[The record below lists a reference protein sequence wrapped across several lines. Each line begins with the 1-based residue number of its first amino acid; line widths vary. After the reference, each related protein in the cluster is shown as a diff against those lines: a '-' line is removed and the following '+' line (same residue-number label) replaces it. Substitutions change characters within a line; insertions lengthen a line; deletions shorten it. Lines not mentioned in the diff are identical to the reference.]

1 MSKKIFIHGGSSL
14 ITKFLIKEFSRE
26 FEEFYIFCRNK
37 NKVYEITDIN
47 KYTNNK
53 FFLYENDLDNL
64 DKTIEDI
71 NKLPNDLDGILWVTG
86 NSGNSEKEIEN
97 TNYCKKILNINF
109 VNIALVNNV
118 LLDKINL
125 NKDSFIC
132 AISSVAGLRGRY
144 KRLHYCAA
152 KSGLISYMSGLRQKY
167 NGIIKVITVIPG
179 YISTNTFDI
188 NAPKFLITSPEKC
201 AQKIFQSIKKNQDI
215 IYINY
220 FWKLIM
226 FLVLLMPENIFK
238 KMKF

>member
-1 MSKKIFIHGGSSL
+1 M
-14 ITKFLIKEFSRE
+14 
-26 FEEFYIFCRNK
+26 
-37 NKVYEITDIN
+37 
-47 KYTNNK
+47 
-53 FFLYENDLDNL
+53 
-64 DKTIEDI
+64 
-71 NKLPNDLDGILWVTG
+71 
-86 NSGNSEKEIEN
+86 
-97 TNYCKKILNINF
+97 
-109 VNIALVNNV
+109 VNNL

-125 NKDSFIC
+125 NKNSFIC
-132 AISSVAGLRGRY
+132 AITSVAGLRGRY

-188 NAPKFLITSPEKC
+188 DAPKILITSPEKC
-201 AQKIFQSIKKNQDI
+201 AQKIFRSIKKNQDI